1 MELSSIAQCVVQ
13 VLGSRSVRI
22 PRGLRAGGAPSAHT
36 CRPDRATCWR
46 GPRPRPG
53 IAALLSI
60 LISPAIFLAI
70 FLALAAPASP
80 QDAELGAEKG
90 EQLFAQVDEM
100 LAVMSKM
107 TGLETTR
114 PIKRSIITREQ
125 IRDLVE
131 SRLKEETTPEA
142 IRAEELTLKMFG
154 FVNEDFDLAKQY
166 VDVLA
171 EQATALYDYQTKQLY
186 LATWTPEDLQEVALV
201 HELAHALADQHFD
214 LGKYLSK
221 SRGADGDLA
230 RSAVIEGQASW
241 IMVEYAM
248 RQSGKSMVESPLLA
262 VTAASASRF
271 EAGQYP
277 TYASAPL
284 YIRESLLFPYTEGLL
299 FQQAIIE
306 KHGAA
311 GFSEVFRE
319 PPISSQQILDPDA
332 YFEHRIPTKPRIPRV
347 RLGRGYK
354 TISQGEIGQW
364 DHSILLK
371 QFVGEEEA
379 RDLSPHWRGAYYK
392 LRENKARSQLVLA
405 YAVDWSSPERA
416 RRYFELYREIC
427 EKKWQPTKV
436 EENSAGQVVGQGDK
450 SGFLLTLNGRTVTS
464 IEGLPN
470 DRLETHAGGP
480 RRNPVRRFPEFAH
493 RRK

>member
-1 MELSSIAQCVVQ
+1 
-13 VLGSRSVRI
+13 
-22 PRGLRAGGAPSAHT
+22 
-36 CRPDRATCWR
+36 
-46 GPRPRPG
+46 
-53 IAALLSI
+53 
-60 LISPAIFLAI
+60 
-70 FLALAAPASP
+70 
-80 QDAELGAEKG
+80 
-90 EQLFAQVDEM
+90 M
-100 LAVMSKM
+100 LAEMSKM
-107 TGLETTR
+107 TGLRMKR

-131 SRLKEETTPEA
+131 SRLKEQTTPEE

-154 FVNEDFDLAKQY
+154 FVDEDFDLAKQY

-221 SRGADGDLA
+221 SRGADGDVA

-248 RQSGKSMVESPLLA
+248 RQSGKSMLESPLLA

-271 EAGQYP
+271 EAGQYSA
-277 TYASAPL
+277 YASAPL

-299 FQQAIIE
+299 FQQAVIE

-311 GFSEVFRE
+311 GFSEVFRQ
-319 PPISSQQILDPDA
+319 PPVSTQQILQPDA
-332 YFEHRIPTKPRIPRV
+332 YFGQRLPTKPRIPKV
-347 RLGRGYK
+347 RLGRAYK
-354 TISQGEIGQW
+354 TISQGQIGQW

-371 QFVGEEEA
+371 QFIGEEEA

-392 LRENKARSQLVLA
+392 LRENKANSQAVLA
-405 YAVDWSSPERA
+405 YAVDWSSPETA
-416 RRYFELYREIC
+416 RRYFELYRKIC
-427 EKKWQPTKV
+427 EKKWRPSKV
-436 EENSAGQVVGQGDK
+436 EQNSAGQVVGQSDK
-450 SGFLLTLNGRTVTS
+450 GSFVLTLHGRTVTS

-470 DRLETHAGGP
+470 ARLKT
-480 RRNPVRRFPEFAH
+480 NPAD
-493 RRK
+493 

>member
-1 MELSSIAQCVVQ
+1 MELSSIHEYAVQ
-13 VLGSRSVRI
+13 ALGSRSGCVR
-22 PRGLRAGGAPSAHT
+22 RGAAAGMAPSAHS
-36 CRPDRATCWR
+36 CRPDRSRLRRTC
-46 GPRPRPG
+46 PRPWVAG
-53 IAALLSI
+53 LVFILL
-60 LISPAIFLAI
+60 LV
-70 FLALAAPASP
+70 LAAVASPASP
-80 QDAELGAEKG
+80 KDAELGGERG
-90 EQLFAQVDEM
+90 EQLFARIDEM
-100 LAVMSKM
+100 LAEMSKM
-107 TGLETTR
+107 TGLEMKR
-114 PIKRSIITREQ
+114 PIQRSIITREQ

-131 SRLKEETTPEA
+131 SRLKEQTTPEE

-154 FVNEDFDLAKQY
+154 FVDEDFDLAKQY

-171 EQATALYDYQTKQLY
+171 EQATALYDYQAKQLY

-248 RQSGKSMVESPLLA
+248 RQSGKSMVKSPLLA

-277 TYASAPL
+277 AYASAPL
-284 YIRESLLFPYTEGLL
+284 YIRESLLFPYTAGLL
-299 FQQAIIE
+299 FQQAVIE

-311 GFSEVFRE
+311 GFTEVFRQ
-319 PPISSQQILDPDA
+319 PPVSSQQILHPDA
-332 YFEHRIPTKPRIPRV
+332 YFGQRLPTKPRIPKV

-354 TISQGEIGQW
+354 TISQGQIGQW

-371 QFVGEEEA
+371 QFIGEEEA

-392 LRENKARSQLVLA
+392 LRENKASSQAVLA

-416 RRYFELYREIC
+416 RRYFELYRKIC
-427 EKKWQPTKV
+427 EKKWRPSKV
-436 EENSAGQVVGQGDK
+436 EQNPAGQVVGQSDK
-450 SGFLLTLNGRTVTS
+450 GNFVLTLNGRTVTS

-470 DRLETHAGGP
+470 ARLKTNAGGSKTSE
-480 RRNPVRRFPEFAH
+480 RQVANERTTD
-493 RRK
+493 